1 MVATKAIPR
10 TLARNA
16 TNHLNQRIRL
26 QGWVHVVRA
35 HGNVSFIVLRDRSG
49 MLQTVLGRRLEHPLA
64 AESVVEM
71 IGTVVPEPRAPQGVE
86 LHVEELCVIQSP
98 QGAPPLELNKPL
110 DALGVRLD
118 TLLDH
123 RVLSLRHPEI
133 HPVFELQS
141 EVIWAFRE
149 FLRGEGF
156 TEIHTPKLIATGTE
170 GGTALF
176 PVQYFERTVY
186 LAQSPQFYKQMLVGA
201 GYERVYEVGP
211 VFRAESHNT
220 SRHLNEYTSLDV
232 ELGFIAGLDDLLEL
246 ETRLLRYVADHVT
259 RHCAAAFET
268 LGVKPPAVPKRI
280 PRYRLAEAALA
291 LNQAYGKTVDG
302 DLDTEAERLLCELAF
317 KEHGSEL
324 AFVTHYPR
332 EVRPMYA
339 QPDPDDPV
347 LTASFDLLYRGLEI
361 TTGGQRI
368 HDPALLESSIR
379 ARGLDPTAFEFY
391 LETFRYGMPPHGGFA
406 IGAERLTM
414 LMLGLTNVRQATLF
428 PRDRT
433 RIAP

>member
-1 MVATKAIPR
+1 MVATKTIPR
-10 TLARNA
+10 TLARNVSH
-16 TNHLNQRIRL
+16 HLNQRVRL
-26 QGWVHVVRA
+26 QGWVHAVRA

-49 MLQTVLGRRLEHPLA
+49 TVQTVLGRRLERPLSP
-64 AESVVEM
+64 ESVVELL
-71 IGTVVPEPRAPQGVE
+71 GTVVPEPRAPQGCEVHLDALE
-86 LHVEELCVIQSP
+86 VVQSP
-98 QGAPPLELNKPL
+98 QGTPPLELNKPL
-110 DALGVRLD
+110 DALGVRLE

-133 HPVFELQS
+133 HPVFALQS
-141 EVIWAFRE
+141 EIIWAFRE

-156 TEIHTPKLIATGTE
+156 CEIHTPKLSATGTE

-176 PVQYFERTVY
+176 PVQYFERTAY

-246 ETRLLRYVADHVT
+246 ESRLLQAVFTHAAGR
-259 RHCAAAFET
+259 CAEAFEA
-268 LGVKPPAVPKRI
+268 LGVPIPRVPERI
-280 PRYRLAEAALA
+280 PRYTLAEAAAA
-291 LNQAYGKTVDG
+291 LKKAYGKTVDG
-302 DLDTEAERLLCELAF
+302 DLDTEAERLLCDIAM
-317 KEHGSEL
+317 KEHGSEF
-324 AFVTHYPR
+324 AFVTRYPR

-339 QPDPDDPV
+339 QPDPQDPA

-368 HDPALLESSIR
+368 HDPALLEASIR
-379 ARGLDPTAFEFY
+379 GRGLDPAAFEFY
-391 LETFRYGMPPHGGFA
+391 LETFRIGMPPHGGFA

-414 LMLGLTNVRQATLF
+414 LMLGLSNVRQATLF

-433 RIAP
+433 RIEP